1 METGRGVLGR
11 FTDDVLKRLAC
22 DYCVGAGVA
31 GGDNWDGARAHFRTF
46 VGAAAQAPKKRRI
59 CEASQANTQRAMAI
73 LLGDS
78 SRVQELP
85 SGDAE

>member
-31 GGDNWDGARAHFRTF
+31 HGATWDGAREHFRTF
-46 VGAAAQAPKKRRI
+46 VGTPVPAPKKKRVDK
-59 CEASQANTQRAMAI
+59 ELQANTQRAMAI

-78 SRVQELP
+78 SCVQE
-85 SGDAE
+85 A

>member
-1 METGRGVLGR
+1 M
-11 FTDDVLKRLAC
+11 LKKLAC

-31 GGDNWDGARAHFRTF
+31 GGDNWDGAREHFRTF
-46 VGAAAQAPKKRRI
+46 VGTPAPAPKKKKADK
-59 CEASQANTQRAMAI
+59 ELQANAQRAMAI

-85 SGDAE
+85 SGGGGGAE